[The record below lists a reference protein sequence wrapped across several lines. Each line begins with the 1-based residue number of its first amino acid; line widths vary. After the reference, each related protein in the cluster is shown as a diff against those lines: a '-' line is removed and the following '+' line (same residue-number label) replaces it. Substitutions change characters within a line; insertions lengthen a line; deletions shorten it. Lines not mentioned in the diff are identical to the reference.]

1 MIEVVAPNVNYLI
14 VTKDGNKDGR
24 FTDIARKK
32 NIPLTEVDYA
42 LDVVEI
48 FKKVFE

>member
-1 MIEVVAPNVNYLI
+1 MIDTVAPYVNYLI

-24 FTDIARKK
+24 FSQIAKKK